1 MKSLTLSRN
10 IISKEI
16 EKNQQNRMAETT
28 KLMSSI
34 EEVRTALQEKLDA
47 IMKNLMDHG
56 GFQRGQDQTLKALKA
71 HLKEHQT
78 TLSQIHT
85 SIEDCT
91 ASITSMVATIE
102 TTRNEARDPGMMQGT
117 AKWLGQF
124 FRQLVASGI
133 TSAMTAVVVMI
144 ATRSE
149 GGDSEERQSSTS
161 ELGATLP
168 RDDGFATKAQ
178 SERSCDTYIFD
189 SGAIK
194 YSITC
199 CYCGRAGNFLIVF
212 QKCPFC
218 NLKQCISC
226 IVAKGS
232 VVKR

>member
-1 MKSLTLSRN
+1 
-10 IISKEI
+10 
-16 EKNQQNRMAETT
+16 MAETT

-47 IMKNLMDHG
+47 IMKNLIDHDD
-56 GFQRGQDQTLKALKA
+56 FQRGQDQTLKALKA

-149 GGDSEERQSSTS
+149 GGDSKERQSSTS

-189 SGAIK
+189 SISRTIK

-199 CYCGRAGNFLIVF
+199 CYCGRADNSLIVF
-212 QKCPFC
+212 QKCPVCFH
-218 NLKQCISC
+218 KRCISC
-226 IVAKGS
+226 KEAKGS